1 MFACRSRSG
10 LARLQALHRIP
21 VLSRTKFSTIAPLRQ
36 AAPVED
42 ADSPEAPAGTRLP
55 LSLQAIYYEP
65 FRRQPTMGLPVCDL
79 QLRSYS
85 VRNLEFMCDFALRAA
100 YYCHLPASGPVP
112 LPRKTERWT
121 VPRGHFV
128 HKKSQENYERVT
140 YKRLIQIK
148 DGHPET
154 VELWLAFLRKHQY
167 YGVGM
172 KANMYGFDELGV
184 GKRMGVSLETI
195 KDVARPRWSH
205 FGSRKSF
212 ETAEKARQLLESP
225 EYKSLSHE
233 DALKEFTEEEHIQ
246 KAAKSILE
254 DPRYHK
260 HVEEAKK
267 EAPQEEKVA
276 EQVVMDK
283 IMIEEEQV
291 QAQAVKESLEKA
303 EEFTEVSPKVD
314 EVAQAEGISKI
325 EVEEVPQV
333 LETLREEEVPF
344 KVEETLKVEA
354 AVDAAKPIPTE
365 TPEPA
370 PEAKAA
376 PPVEEAPVAASLPEV
391 EPLESIL
398 KATAEE
404 PVEAQAAPTTPTAT
418 PEVQAMEPT
427 PIEPTPKVEEEVLTP
442 ILETK
447 AEAPVEA
454 VPSTPEP
461 TPEPAKAESPVVAP
475 VDVPVSTISETETP
489 VEATQAPASADS
501 PVVEKIIT
509 DAKEAKEEVKEVK
522 EESVSPQVTEI
533 KAEEVK
539 EVKET
544 KEEVKVEGEKPKEG

>member
-10 LARLQALHRIP
+10 LARLQALHRVP

-36 AAPVED
+36 AAPAED
-42 ADSPEAPAGTRLP
+42 ATSPEAPAGTRLP

-195 KDVARPRWSH
+195 KDVARPKWSH

-260 HVEEAKK
+260 HVEETKK

-276 EQVVMDK
+276 EQVVTDK
-283 IMIEEEQV
+283 IMTEEEQV
-291 QAQAVKESLEKA
+291 QAQALEESLEKV
-303 EEFTEVSPKVD
+303 EEFAEVSPKVD
-314 EVAQAEGISKI
+314 EIAQAEGISKI

-333 LETLREEEVPF
+333 LETLREEEAPF

-354 AVDAAKPIPTE
+354 AVDATKPIPTE
-365 TPEPA
+365 TLEPA
-370 PEAKAA
+370 PEVKAA
-376 PPVEEAPVAASLPEV
+376 PPVEEAIAASIPEV
-391 EPLESIL
+391 EPVESIL

-404 PVEAQAAPTTPTAT
+404 PAVAQAAPTTSTAT

-447 AEAPVEA
+447 TTAPVEA

-461 TPEPAKAESPVVAP
+461 IPEPAKAEPSVVAP
-475 VDVPVSTISETETP
+475 VDVPVSTMSETETP
-489 VEATQAPASADS
+489 AEAIQAPASLDS

-509 DAKEAKEEVKEVK
+509 EAKEAKEEVKEVK
-522 EESVSPQVTEI
+522 EA
-533 KAEEVK
+533 KADGVEA
-539 EVKET
+539 ET